1 MNLEKAIKIAVKAH
15 SGQVE
20 KNGDPGILHPL
31 RVMHSVST
39 NEEKIVAVL
48 HDAIEDSKLTFKD
61 LKKAGFSDKIVNAVK
76 SVSNLKG
83 EEYFKFIKRASKN
96 KIGRIVKIA
105 DTYDKLTLER
115 FTNLSSRNF
124 NKYKNALDILKK

>member
-48 HDAIEDSKLTFKD
+48 HDVIEDSKLTFKD

-115 FTNLSSRNF
+115 LTNLSSRNF

>member
-48 HDAIEDSKLTFKD
+48 HDVIEDSKLTFKD

-105 DTYDKLTLER
+105 DTYDKITFER

>member
-48 HDAIEDSKLTFKD
+48 HDVIEDSKLTFKD

-83 EEYFKFIKRASKN
+83 EEYLKFIKRASKN

-105 DTYDKLTLER
+105 DTYDKITFES

-124 NKYKNALDILKK
+124 NKYKNALNILKK

>member
-39 NEEKIVAVL
+39 NEEKIVAVI
-48 HDAIEDSKLTFKD
+48 HDVIEDSKVTFKD
-61 LKKAGFSDKIVNAVK
+61 LKIAGFSDKIVN
-76 SVSNLKG
+76 L
-83 EEYFKFIKRASKN
+83 F
-96 KIGRIVKIA
+96 
-105 DTYDKLTLER
+105 
-115 FTNLSSRNF
+115 
-124 NKYKNALDILKK
+124 

>member
-48 HDAIEDSKLTFKD
+48 HDVIEDSKLTFKD

>member
-15 SGQVE
+15 SGQLE

-31 RVMHSVST
+31 RVMHNVKT
-39 NEEKIVAVL
+39 NEEKIVAIL
-48 HDAIEDSKLTFKD
+48 HDVVEDSKLTFKD
-61 LKKAGFSDKIVNAVK
+61 LKKAGFSDKIVSAIK

-83 EEYFKFIKRASKN
+83 EEYLKFIKRASKN

-105 DTYDKLTLER
+105 DTYDKISFESTKK
-115 FTNLSSRNF
+115 LSSRNL
-124 NKYKNALDILKK
+124 NKYKNALEILQK

>member
-48 HDAIEDSKLTFKD
+48 HDVIEDSKLTFKD

-76 SVSNLKG
+76 SVSNLNG

>member
-48 HDAIEDSKLTFKD
+48 HDVIEDSKLTFKD

-83 EEYFKFIKRASKN
+83 EDYFKFIKRASKN